1 MKSILLI
8 NGSPKGKSSNTIKLA
23 KSFLNGLNR
32 YNEYLVDEINCSQVD
47 VKECTGCFYCWK
59 NDEGRCVISDEMSAI
74 LQKYIAADIV
84 IWSFPAYFYG
94 MPSGVKRIMD
104 RLLPLYTQK
113 LNCDDGE
120 TTYHPCRF
128 NLERQK
134 YILFCSCAY
143 YNTKQNV
150 EPIKKQ
156 FELLYGKKCDMIFC
170 SEGQLLSNKF
180 MNYCTTGHLSAL
192 ETEGEHYKQCFEFS
206 EQIQQKFD
214 KPFLPLKEFLDFVE
228 ASSVTRKRDQT
239 KEEYNLAEISSF
251 FKSLA
256 LTYDAEKLIVEKSV
270 LEIQLTDYSYVCQL
284 HVNKKECELV
294 ESTNNFAHYR
304 LRVVSKLSFFT
315 SNQTLTSATE
325 HKAKGPD
332 FNTLIDLINKFEKK
346 GITKEL
352 KFC

>member
-23 KSFLNGLNR
+23 NSFLKGLNK
-32 YNEYLVDEINCSQVD
+32 YNEYVIDEINCSQVN
-47 VKECTGCFYCWK
+47 VKECRGCFYCWK
-59 NDEGRCVISDEMSAI
+59 NEDGQCAIADEMNVI
-74 LQKYIAADIV
+74 FNKYISADIV
-84 IWSFPAYFYG
+84 IWSFPIYFYG

-113 LNCDDGE
+113 LNCDDCE

-156 FELLYGKKCDMIFC
+156 FELLYGNKCDMIFC
-170 SEGQLLSNKF
+170 PEGQLLSSKF
-180 MNYCTTGHLSAL
+180 MDYCTKGHLNAL
-192 ETEGEHYKQCFEFS
+192 ETEGERYRQCFELS

-214 KPFLPLKEFLDFVE
+214 TPFLPLKEFLDFHK
-228 ASSVTRKRDQT
+228 ASSVTRKSNQT
-239 KEEYNLAEISSF
+239 QDEYNIASISSF
-251 FKSLA
+251 FKSLS
-256 LTYDAEKLIVEKSV
+256 LTFDVERLRVEKSV
-270 LEIQLTDYSYVCQL
+270 LEIQLTDYSYTCQL
-284 HVNKKECELV
+284 HLNKKGCELV
-294 ESTNNFAHYR
+294 EITSNFAPYR
-304 LRVVSKLSFFT
+304 LRVVSKLSFFKPN
-315 SNQTLTSATE
+315 SGDR
-325 HKAKGPD
+325 KGPD
-332 FNTLIDLINKFEKK
+332 FNALIDLINKFEGK

-352 KFC
+352 RFC